1 MTIYTVVRMT
11 EDGDTIPF
19 TTAYRTLDLA
29 IQAVAE
35 DAMIDGIKI
44 DSRSNTN
51 NRTRSITS
59 TKDEDGNYTE
69 EWLITQIS
77 VVVE

>member
-19 TTAYRTLDLA
+19 TAAYRTLDLA
-29 IQAVAE
+29 IQAVAN

-44 DSRSNTN
+44 DSRSTTTN
-51 NRTRSITS
+51 DSRSITS
-59 TKDEDGNYTE
+59 VKDDDGNYTE
-69 EWLITQIS
+69 EWLITRIR